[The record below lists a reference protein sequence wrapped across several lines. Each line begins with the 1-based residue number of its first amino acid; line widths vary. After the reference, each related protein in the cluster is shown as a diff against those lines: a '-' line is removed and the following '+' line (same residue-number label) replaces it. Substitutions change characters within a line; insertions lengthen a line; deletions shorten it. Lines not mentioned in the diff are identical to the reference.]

1 MDIFYFAGFLLAI
14 FLTYIFLR
22 KRAFSCR
29 IVIILFLFLLSG
41 KLLLGIFEADLF
53 RTADRDIIF
62 RKAQIYQPDFFLE
75 DYNVLFSKAEFD
87 LRMTETEMLPM
98 NISVVT
104 LFAATT
110 ISVPSGIPFRVEAEG
125 VFAITRMPPGNASSF
140 GKVYYE
146 TDDFNPLEPHLIIGM
161 STVLG
166 TASVEISR

>member
-1 MDIFYFAGFLLAI
+1 MDIFYFAGVLLVI

-22 KRAFSCR
+22 KRAISCR
-29 IVIILFLFLLSG
+29 IVIILFLFLLLG
-41 KLLLGIFEADLF
+41 KLLPGIFEADLF

-62 RKAQIYQPDFFLE
+62 RKVLIDQSCFLAE

-87 LRMTETEMLPM
+87 LGLTEPGKLPIKI
-98 NISVVT
+98 NVVT

-110 ISVPSGIPFRVEAEG
+110 ISVPCGIPFRVEAEG
-125 VFAITRMPPGNASSF
+125 VFAINRMPPGNASSF

-146 TDDFNPLEPHLIIGM
+146 TDDFNPSEPHLIIGI